1 MKEWIRIFVR
11 LLIILYGIFAWFIAL
26 ILFSLNI
33 MIQFVS
39 WFFAESVKYLDKSY
53 KYLYEKVTA

>member
-1 MKEWIRIFVR
+1 MEWVKIFVR
-11 LLIILYGIFAWFIAL
+11 LLVILYGIFAWTIAL
-26 ILFSLNI
+26 LLFSVNI
-33 MIQFVS
+33 MIQFIS